1 MPSEEMSEKLSDLIE
16 DYDESIFDR
25 HEPAGEGWMMFEIN
39 KRIKELENRIEVD
52 AKLIARLEADRRNLV
67 ALGAY
72 ARHAFACNMKSPHR
86 EIGDKCDCGYRKAEQ
101 ALGESLRE
109 EIDG

>member
-1 MPSEEMSEKLSDLIE
+1 MRSLHDMDDDL
-16 DYDESIFDR
+16 
-25 HEPAGEGWMMFEIN
+25 A
-39 KRIKELENRIEVD
+39 D
-52 AKLIARLEADRRNLV
+52 ANEQLEADRRNLV